1 VRGVI
6 LQVMV
11 GGLLMGSIYGLVSVS
26 LSVVF
31 GVMKIINF
39 AHGALLMVALYGAYI
54 IWKVLGI
61 NPYLGSFI
69 LLPAL
74 YLFGYVIQNYVIKRV
89 FVREIAREPIGV
101 LLLTLGMMYLLE
113 NVALF
118 IFGPDFFL
126 ITSESILKENLVIAD
141 LIIPVSKGIGLLVG
155 AAVTGFIMAFM
166 KYTDI
171 GRAMRATGQDR
182 EVAKL
187 MGIDPIKIYNIVYA
201 GGTAAVGVA
210 GIVLSTFFYIFPS
223 VGQAFGLRAFIIVV
237 LGGIGSPL
245 GAFLGGILIG
255 LVEAIASQIVTAA
268 AAEAVI
274 FLMFVAVLYFKPSG
288 LFGIAGER

>member
-1 VRGVI
+1 
-6 LQVMV
+6 
-11 GGLLMGSIYGLVSVS
+11 MGSIYGLVSVS

-39 AHGALLMVALYGAYI
+39 AHGALLMVSLYGAYI
-54 IWKVLGI
+54 IWKVLGL

-74 YLFGYVIQNYVIKRV
+74 YFFGYVIQRFLIKRV

-101 LLLTLGMMYLLE
+101 LLFTLGLMYFLE

-141 LIIPVSKGIGLLVG
+141 LIIPVSKGVGLLVG
-155 AAVTGFIMAFM
+155 VTVTGAIIAFM

-171 GRAMRATGQDR
+171 GRAIRATGQDR
-182 EVAKL
+182 EVARL
-187 MGIDPIKIYNIVYA
+187 MGIDPFKIYDIVFA
-201 GGTAAVGVA
+201 GGTAALGVA

-223 VGQAFGLRAFIIVV
+223 VGQSFVLRAFIIVV

-245 GAFLGGILIG
+245 GAFLGGVLIG
-255 LVEAIASQIVTAA
+255 LVEAIVGQIVTAA
-268 AAEAVI
+268 SAEAVI